1 MYLYLKCFLKFGL
14 FAEPPSFQRQ
24 QSKPGEQWFA
34 CLTSHVVLI

>member
-1 MYLYLKCFLKFGL
+1 MYFYLMFVCL
-14 FAEPPSFQRQ
+14 FTEPPILQCQ